1 MFLQIQH
8 LNKCNVRVSC
18 SNFGFFMGSNKKKR
32 KTKVIVVPCLV
43 DGDDF
48 GTSAKDHEKLSVKNE
63 DPKELHVENEKQ
75 RAN

>member
-1 MFLQIQH
+1 
-8 LNKCNVRVSC
+8 
-18 SNFGFFMGSNKKKR
+18 MGSNKKKR